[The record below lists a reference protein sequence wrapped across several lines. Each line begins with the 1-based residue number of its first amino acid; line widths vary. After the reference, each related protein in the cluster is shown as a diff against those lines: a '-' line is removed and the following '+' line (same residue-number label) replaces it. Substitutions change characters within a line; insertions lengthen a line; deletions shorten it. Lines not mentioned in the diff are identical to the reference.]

1 MTRSE
6 KLQLLQKVFETGNK
20 SLLEGTNKMVIHTVI
35 IEKDGW
41 YQIIPIEPNFEVPEK
56 ELTFKEFENWKGS
69 LPLFPDISNFDK
81 EKII

>member
-41 YQIIPIEPNFEVPEK
+41 YQIIPIEPVYSDE
-56 ELTFKEFENWKGS
+56 
-69 LPLFPDISNFDK
+69 
-81 EKII
+81 